1 MIKQFTIG
9 YSRTVNLGNFQSARV
24 EAQVTYELGG
34 IDRFETMDSVRE
46 YVQVELRRLM
56 EDTWQAQHRVNKQE
70 SKHEQASRD
79 EVRSPYPGG

>member
-1 MIKQFTIG
+1 
-9 YSRTVNLGNFQSARV
+9 
-24 EAQVTYELGG
+24 
-34 IDRFETMDSVRE
+34 
-46 YVQVELRRLM
+46 VQVELRRLM